1 MKKLIILAAA
11 FLPLTCMAQKQIKAY
26 PDTASMFSIHSIP
39 ASQIRDQLDIS
50 QLRRSDFMGV
60 EHYIMIIQ
68 HEHVTVSVQD
78 DNITV
83 EIPGYTYTIEVDS
96 IKSIEQQETR
106 KVYPFNLKQQ
116 P

>member
-1 MKKLIILAAA
+1 MKKLILLAAA
-11 FLPLTCMAQKQIKAY
+11 FLPLTCMAQKQTQAY
-26 PDTASMFSIHSIP
+26 PDTASVFRLPPWDSIRGQLH
-39 ASQIRDQLDIS
+39 IRQFKPS
-50 QLRRSDFMGV
+50 AFMEG
-60 EHYIMIIQ
+60 EYYIMIIQ

-106 KVYPFNLKQQ
+106 KVYPFNLNQQ